1 MKKIIVLAALVV
13 SACGADGEPA
23 PVGEDEISVAGQAR
37 IGVTGTL

>member
-1 MKKIIVLAALVV
+1 MKKIIFLAALVV

-23 PVGEDEISVAGQAR
+23 PVGEDDNSVTGQAQ